1 MNVITLTILKKFDP
15 EPDLCPVN
23 IKLSAYN
30 NSKIPVLGKCSLNL
44 KYKKDHFDVLLIV
57 VDSKSVVFLRWAT
70 SESLHLI
77 KRISAVNVTIF
88 IWFLSLFWRD
98 RNSKKYSP
106 YWNQG
111 CLNKAIKGE
120 HLHLSA
126 AEEIFSQMSGA
137 SHFSKIDASS
147 GYWQIKVDRVQIYW
161 RLILPQIDIVS
172 KAYLMESILQ
182 VKFFRGKL
190 LQLFRTYQAVQIR
203 KTTS

>member
-70 SESLHLI
+70 SESLNLI

-137 SHFSKIDASS
+137 SYFSKIDASS

>member
-70 SESLHLI
+70 SESLNLI

>member
-70 SESLHLI
+70 SESLNLI

-137 SHFSKIDASS
+137 SYFSKIDASS

-161 RLILPQIDIVS
+161 RLILPQIDIDS